1 MNRTIAL
8 RWRVRVACLVFVVPP
23 LLHLVPTNRL
33 VAFLGKLGHAERP
46 DLASLVAEV
55 DAWQWRLPWPW
66 RSTCLK
72 RASVLYALF
81 RHLGDPVNLRIGV
94 RRGDDGAFLA
104 HAWLMRGGEVYLEP
118 AASDPSTYAVIAE
131 FPETVTTPS

>member
-1 MNRTIAL
+1 MSRSLAL
-8 RWRVRVACLVFVVPP
+8 RWRVRVAWLVFAVPP
-23 LLHLVPTNRL
+23 LLHLIPTNRL
-33 VAFLGKLGHAERP
+33 VAFLGRMGHAPRP
-46 DLASLVAEV
+46 DVTALVAEV

-81 RHLGDPVNLRIGV
+81 RHMGDDVGLHIGV

-104 HAWLMRGGEVYLEP
+104 HAWLMRGGEPYLEP
-118 AASDPSTYAVIAE
+118 ATSDPSTYRVIAE
-131 FPETVTTPS
+131 FPEVIARTA